1 MCRGSPTPGQRDSVA
16 AMPSYSPM
24 KPNPNSAAARSSGSR
39 QDRSSTPPSQA
50 ERALR
55 PFGYLLVALVWTV
68 LGAVTLALPAAL
80 PFGLWST
87 NPDFSSR
94 EFVTGGDTVI
104 TVLFLVFALV
114 VLVPLL
120 GYAFVALPLGSV
132 SLAVLSWT
140 YVVRSLRPSYA
151 GERLSSTG
159 WSRNVIGPVTVG
171 KTALSLLPV
180 RLTPWT
186 TLWTEITFLGWR
198 PGRAVLVAGIPYA
211 LASFL
216 VAGWLFWPV
225 GPVAAV
231 VWVVVTAALVVTTVV
246 LIVREYLRRVGG
258 GNVSGRKPA
267 ARAERG
273 S

>member
-1 MCRGSPTPGQRDSVA
+1 
-16 AMPSYSPM
+16 MPSYSPM
-24 KPNPNSAAARSSGSR
+24 KPNPNSAAARGTRSR
-39 QDRSSTPPSQA
+39 SDRSSTPPSQA

-55 PFGYLLVALVWTV
+55 PLGYLLVALVWTV
-68 LGAVTLALPAAL
+68 LGAVTVALPAAL

-87 NPDFSSR
+87 NPDFNSR

-104 TVLFLVFALV
+104 IVLFLVFALV

-120 GYAFVALPLGSV
+120 GYAFVALALGSV

-180 RLTPWT
+180 RMTRWT
-186 TLWTEITFLGWR
+186 AFWTEIMFLGWR
-198 PGRAVLVAGIPYA
+198 PGRAVLVAGIPYG

-225 GPVAAV
+225 GPIGAV
-231 VWVVVTAALVVTTVV
+231 VWTVVTAALVVTTVV
-246 LIVREYLRRVGG
+246 LIVREYRRR
-258 GNVSGRKPA
+258 VSGRKVSGRKVSGRRPA
-267 ARAERG
+267 AREARG